1 MEIKLGS
8 QYQDREISM
17 IEIFIPIFNEVFN
30 VSEAVRISLAI
41 FTSII
46 LVFVDTFLRVFVE
59 ARNYNLAT
67 KREVTI
73 KNTLLAILWRGWAV
87 VEIDGKKKRFL
98 VSNKLR
104 SDMTKKLVMSYP
116 WLFLLSFILLTLPDV
131 EVPVLGKV
139 DVFLST
145 LMYLIPI
152 FIELASCVEN
162 MIELELVETRWFKR
176 AIGLFKQIIEF
187 IKSVKE
193 AIK

>member
-1 MEIKLGS
+1 
-8 QYQDREISM
+8 M

-41 FTSII
+41 FTTVI
-46 LVFVDTFLRVFVE
+46 LVFIDTILRVLVE

-73 KNTLLAILWRGWAV
+73 KNTILAILWRGWAA
-87 VEIDGKKKRFL
+87 VEIDGKPKRFL
-98 VSNKLR
+98 VSGKLR
-104 SDMTKKLVMSYP
+104 ADMTKKLVKSYP
-116 WLFLLSFILLTLPDV
+116 WLFLLAFILLPDV
-131 EVPVLGKV
+131 VVPVLGRV
-139 DVFLST
+139 DVFLCT
-145 LMYLIPI
+145 LLYLIPI

>member
-1 MEIKLGS
+1 MV
-8 QYQDREISM
+8 
-17 IEIFIPIFNEVFN
+17 EIFIPIFNEVFN

-104 SDMTKKLVMSYP
+104 ADMTKKLVMSYP

-176 AIGLFKQIIEF
+176 AIGLFKQVIDF
-187 IKSVKE
+187 VKSVKE

>member
-1 MEIKLGS
+1 MEL
-8 QYQDREISM
+8 
-17 IEIFIPIFNEVFN
+17 FNPIFNEVFN
-30 VSEAVRISLAI
+30 VSEAVHISLAI

-46 LVFVDTFLRVFVE
+46 LVFVDTFLRVLVE

-67 KREVTI
+67 NREITV
-73 KNTLLAILWRGWAV
+73 KNTLLAILWRGWAT
-87 VEIDGKKKRFL
+87 VEINGKHKRFL
-98 VSNKLR
+98 VSGKLR
-104 SDMTKKLVMSYP
+104 ADMTKKLVKSYP

-131 EVPVLGKV
+131 EGPVIGKV

-145 LMYLIPI
+145 FMYLIPI

-176 AIGLFKQIIEF
+176 AIGLFKQVIDF
-187 IKSVKE
+187 VKSVKE